1 VQGCIFRCSCIK
13 LASANIGWWGAYKT
27 SLLFTVLMLTALLDG
42 PSVLTIGQAIGPAIG
57 GVLYAGDLV
66 YGAGYA
72 LMGLSRWRFWR

>member
-1 VQGCIFRCSCIK
+1 LVGRLQN
-13 LASANIGWWGAYKT
+13 LAVVYGPDADGLTGWA
-27 SLLFTVLMLTALLDG
+27 
-42 PSVLTIGQAIGPAIG
+42 SVLTIGQAIGPAIG